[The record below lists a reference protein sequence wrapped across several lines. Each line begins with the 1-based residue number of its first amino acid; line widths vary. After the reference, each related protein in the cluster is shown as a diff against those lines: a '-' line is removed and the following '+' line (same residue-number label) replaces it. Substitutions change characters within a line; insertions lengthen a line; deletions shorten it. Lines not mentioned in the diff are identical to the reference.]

1 MLGNLL
7 LFFGGDRFR
16 GSPLLLEVEFMQ
28 KPFVFQCVMRCLQL
42 FYLKDR
48 IPFLIVAVFDA
59 FRVDFTT
66 VYLVGKLR
74 QRPRF
79 FGRRPS
85 LGAPE
90 GRSGLL
96 QGSPLGRWKGGSLE
110 RPFLLFENG
119 KAAYA
124 FCDLQWRRRLHDGE
138 GHLEHGHSFEGVGMK
153 RQSEI
158 FQRTKEKQYSGE
170 KKPPDS
176 GKIRQPGGGFFEGVP
191 SLFLCI
197 CPARHF
203 ILKAASSLPP
213 AW

>member
-66 VYLVGKLR
+66 VYLVGSVHAFSEDGLR
-74 QRPRF
+74 W
-79 FGRRPS
+79 
-85 LGAPE
+85 APQKGVLAYSKE
-90 GRSGLL
+90 VLWDDG
-96 QGSPLGRWKGGSLE
+96 KGGSLE

-124 FCDLQWRRRLHDGE
+124 FLR
-138 GHLEHGHSFEGVGMK
+138 
-153 RQSEI
+153 
-158 FQRTKEKQYSGE
+158 
-170 KKPPDS
+170 PPMAKTTS
-176 GKIRQPGGGFFEGVP
+176 
-191 SLFLCI
+191 
-197 CPARHF
+197 
-203 ILKAASSLPP
+203 
-213 AW
+213 

>member
-48 IPFLIVAVFDA
+48 ILFLIVAVFDA

-74 QRPRF
+74 QHPRF
-79 FGRRPS
+79 FGRRSS
-85 LGAPE
+85 LGAPG

-96 QGSPLGRWKGGSLE
+96 QGSPLGRWKGS
-110 RPFLLFENG
+110 P
-119 KAAYA
+119 
-124 FCDLQWRRRLHDGE
+124 DG
-138 GHLEHGHSFEGVGMK
+138 
-153 RQSEI
+153 
-158 FQRTKEKQYSGE
+158 
-170 KKPPDS
+170 
-176 GKIRQPGGGFFEGVP
+176 
-191 SLFLCI
+191 
-197 CPARHF
+197 
-203 ILKAASSLPP
+203 
-213 AW
+213 

>member
-1 MLGNLL
+1 
-7 LFFGGDRFR
+7 
-16 GSPLLLEVEFMQ
+16 MQ

-42 FYLKDR
+42 FCLKDR

-59 FRVDFTT
+59 FRVEFTT

-74 QRPRF
+74 QRPHF
-79 FGRRPS
+79 FGRRSS

-96 QGSPLGRWKGGSLE
+96 QGSPLGRWKGGSME

-158 FQRTKEKQYSGE
+158 FQRTKEKQYPGG

-197 CPARHF
+197 CPVRHF

>member
-1 MLGNLL
+1 MMSANSVSVHAFSEDGLRWAPQKGVLAY
-7 LFFGGDRFR
+7 
-16 GSPLLLEVEFMQ
+16 SKEV
-28 KPFVFQCVMRCLQL
+28 LW
-42 FYLKDR
+42 D
-48 IPFLIVAVFDA
+48 D
-59 FRVDFTT
+59 
-66 VYLVGKLR
+66 GKV
-74 QRPRF
+74 
-79 FGRRPS
+79 RRM
-85 LGAPE
+85 
-90 GRSGLL
+90 
-96 QGSPLGRWKGGSLE
+96 GSLE

-124 FCDLQWRRRLHDGE
+124 FFATSNGE
-138 GHLEHGHSFEGVGMK
+138 DDFMTAKGTVEHGHSFEGVGMK

-158 FQRTKEKQYSGE
+158 FQRTKGKQYPGG

-213 AW
+213 A

>member
-59 FRVDFTT
+59 IRVDFTT

-79 FGRRPS
+79 FGRRSS
-85 LGAPE
+85 LGTPE

-96 QGSPLGRWKGGSLE
+96 QGSPLGRWERGSLE
-110 RPFLLFENG
+110 RPFLLLENG

-124 FCDLQWRRRLHDGE
+124 FLR
-138 GHLEHGHSFEGVGMK
+138 
-153 RQSEI
+153 
-158 FQRTKEKQYSGE
+158 
-170 KKPPDS
+170 PPMAKTTS
-176 GKIRQPGGGFFEGVP
+176 
-191 SLFLCI
+191 
-197 CPARHF
+197 
-203 ILKAASSLPP
+203 
-213 AW
+213 

>member
-1 MLGNLL
+1 
-7 LFFGGDRFR
+7 
-16 GSPLLLEVEFMQ
+16 MQ

-79 FGRRPS
+79 FGRRSS

-96 QGSPLGRWKGGSLE
+96 QGSPLGDGKVRRMGSLE

-158 FQRTKEKQYSGE
+158 FQRTKEKQYPGG

-203 ILKAASSLPP
+203 ILKAALSLPP

>member
-1 MLGNLL
+1 
-7 LFFGGDRFR
+7 
-16 GSPLLLEVEFMQ
+16 MQ

-79 FGRRPS
+79 FGRRSS
-85 LGAPE
+85 LGAPSCCLKM
-90 GRSGLL
+90 GR
-96 QGSPLGRWKGGSLE
+96 
-110 RPFLLFENG
+110 RPTL
-119 KAAYA
+119 

-138 GHLEHGHSFEGVGMK
+138 GHLEHGHSFEEVGMK

-158 FQRTKEKQYSGE
+158 FQRTKEKQYPGG

>member
-1 MLGNLL
+1 
-7 LFFGGDRFR
+7 
-16 GSPLLLEVEFMQ
+16 MQ

-79 FGRRPS
+79 FGRRSS

-90 GRSGLL
+90 GVLAYSKEVLWDDGKGVAWSAPSCCLKM
-96 QGSPLGRWKGGSLE
+96 GRQPTL
-110 RPFLLFENG
+110 
-119 KAAYA
+119 

-138 GHLEHGHSFEGVGMK
+138 GHLKHGHSFEGVGMK

-158 FQRTKEKQYSGE
+158 FQRTKEKQYPGG
-170 KKPPDS
+170 KKPPGS

>member
-42 FYLKDR
+42 FCLKDR

-74 QRPRF
+74 QRVHAFSEDGLHWAPQK
-79 FGRRPS
+79 GVLAYSKEVLWDDGKVRRM
-85 LGAPE
+85 
-90 GRSGLL
+90 
-96 QGSPLGRWKGGSLE
+96 GSPE

-124 FCDLQWRRRLHDGE
+124 FLR
-138 GHLEHGHSFEGVGMK
+138 
-153 RQSEI
+153 
-158 FQRTKEKQYSGE
+158 
-170 KKPPDS
+170 PPMAKTTS
-176 GKIRQPGGGFFEGVP
+176 
-191 SLFLCI
+191 
-197 CPARHF
+197 
-203 ILKAASSLPP
+203 
-213 AW
+213 

>member
-79 FGRRPS
+79 FGRRSS

-96 QGSPLGRWKGGSLE
+96 QGSPLDDGKVRRMGSLE

-119 KAAYA
+119 KAVYA
-124 FCDLQWRRRLHDGE
+124 FLR
-138 GHLEHGHSFEGVGMK
+138 
-153 RQSEI
+153 
-158 FQRTKEKQYSGE
+158 
-170 KKPPDS
+170 
-176 GKIRQPGGGFFEGVP
+176 P
-191 SLFLCI
+191 SM
-197 CPARHF
+197 A
-203 ILKAASSLPP
+203 KTTS
-213 AW
+213 

>member
-48 IPFLIVAVFDA
+48 IPLLIAAVFDA

-79 FGRRPS
+79 FGRRSS

-96 QGSPLGRWKGGSLE
+96 QGSPLGRWKRGSME

-124 FCDLQWRRRLHDGE
+124 FLR
-138 GHLEHGHSFEGVGMK
+138 
-153 RQSEI
+153 
-158 FQRTKEKQYSGE
+158 
-170 KKPPDS
+170 PPMAKTTS
-176 GKIRQPGGGFFEGVP
+176 
-191 SLFLCI
+191 
-197 CPARHF
+197 
-203 ILKAASSLPP
+203 
-213 AW
+213 

>member
-16 GSPLLLEVEFMQ
+16 GSPLLPEVEFMQ

-48 IPFLIVAVFDA
+48 IIVAVFDA
-59 FRVDFTT
+59 FRVGFTT

-79 FGRRPS
+79 FGRRSS

-96 QGSPLGRWKGGSLE
+96 QGSPLGR
-110 RPFLLFENG
+110 
-119 KAAYA
+119 
-124 FCDLQWRRRLHDGE
+124 
-138 GHLEHGHSFEGVGMK
+138 
-153 RQSEI
+153 
-158 FQRTKEKQYSGE
+158 
-170 KKPPDS
+170 
-176 GKIRQPGGGFFEGVP
+176 
-191 SLFLCI
+191 
-197 CPARHF
+197 
-203 ILKAASSLPP
+203 
-213 AW
+213 

>member
-42 FYLKDR
+42 FCLKDR

-79 FGRRPS
+79 FGRRSS

-110 RPFLLFENG
+110 RPFLLCEIG

-124 FCDLQWRRRLHDGE
+124 FLR
-138 GHLEHGHSFEGVGMK
+138 
-153 RQSEI
+153 
-158 FQRTKEKQYSGE
+158 
-170 KKPPDS
+170 PPMAKTTS
-176 GKIRQPGGGFFEGVP
+176 
-191 SLFLCI
+191 
-197 CPARHF
+197 
-203 ILKAASSLPP
+203 
-213 AW
+213 

>member
-42 FYLKDR
+42 FYLKNR

-74 QRPRF
+74 QHPRF
-79 FGRRPS
+79 FGRRSS
-85 LGAPE
+85 LGAPSCCLKM
-90 GRSGLL
+90 GR
-96 QGSPLGRWKGGSLE
+96 
-110 RPFLLFENG
+110 RPTL
-119 KAAYA
+119 

-158 FQRTKEKQYSGE
+158 FQRTKEKQYPGG
-170 KKPPDS
+170 KKPPGS